1 MSFKTKHIIYQT
13 NKGNYTFGFKPQ
25 KTLQQLTYF
34 VNLMF
39 VSYATQFYFKYREL
53 YLICFGGT

>member
-1 MSFKTKHIIYQT
+1 MSQLI
-13 NKGNYTFGFKPQ
+13 KPQ

>member
-1 MSFKTKHIIYQT
+1 MSFKTKHILYQT
-13 NKGNYTFGFKPQ
+13 NNTSQLIKPQ